1 MKKKILSI
9 SILLFFTLVTL
20 LQTNVFAITHTLEEI
35 VEIFNNSSSV
45 NDYEE
50 LFESEFIN

>member
-35 VEIFNNSSSV
+35 TEIFNNSSSV

-50 LFESEFIN
+50 LLIL